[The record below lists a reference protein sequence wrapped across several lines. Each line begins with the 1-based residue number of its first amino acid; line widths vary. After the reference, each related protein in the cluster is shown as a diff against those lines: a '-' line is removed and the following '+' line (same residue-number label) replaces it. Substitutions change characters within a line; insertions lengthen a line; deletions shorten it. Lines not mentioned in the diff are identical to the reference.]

1 MKGRFFIFIKGE
13 STMDILEDLT
23 FRGLINQV
31 TDEEGLRN
39 VLSTESIKLYC
50 GFDPTADSLHI
61 GHLVGILALKRFQLA
76 GHQPIAL
83 VGGATGLIGDPSG
96 KKAERTLNTK
106 ETVEHF
112 SSSIKNQLSR
122 FLDFEAEGNPATIAN
137 NYDWIGSLDL
147 ITFLRDIGKSFGL
160 NYMLAKDSVQSRL
173 DAGISFTEFSYMI
186 LQSYDF
192 LKLYENENCRLQIGG
207 SDQWGNITAGLEL
220 IRKSVDD
227 AKAFGLT
234 IPLVTKSDGTK
245 FGKTEGGT
253 IWLDR
258 DLTSPYEFY
267 QFWINTNDQD
277 VIKYLKYFT
286 FLTKEE
292 IEQLEQEVQTSPE
305 KRSAQKALAEEVT
318 ILVHGEESFRQ
329 AVKISEALFSGSI
342 GDLSAEEIKQGFKDV
357 PSFEHS
363 GEDEIGLVELL
374 VNSKISPSK
383 RQAREDIS
391 TGAISINGEKVQQ
404 VDHVVTKADRIEGQ
418 FSVIRR
424 GKKKYFLIKY

>member
-1 MKGRFFIFIKGE
+1 
-13 STMDILEDLT
+13 MDVLQDLA

-31 TDEEGLRN
+31 TDEDGLRTILKDEK
-39 VLSTESIKLYC
+39 VKLYC

-61 GHLVGILALKRFQLA
+61 GHLVGILCLRRFQIA

-96 KKAERTLNTK
+96 KKAERTLNSQ
-106 ETVEHF
+106 EVVEQY
-112 SSSIKNQLSR
+112 SASIKGQLSR
-122 FLDFEAEGNPATIAN
+122 FLDFEAEGNPAQIAN

-192 LKLYENENCRLQIGG
+192 LKLYENEGCKLQIGG

-234 IPLVTKSDGTK
+234 IPLVTKADGTK

-253 IWLDR
+253 IWLDKVK
-258 DLTSPYEFY
+258 TSPYEFY
-267 QFWINTNDQD
+267 QFWINTDDRD
-277 VIKYLKYFT
+277 VIRYLKYFT
-286 FLTKEE
+286 FLTQDE
-292 IEQLEQEVQTSPE
+292 IGKIEAEMAEAPE
-305 KRSAQKALAEEVT
+305 KRIAQKTLAEEVT
-318 ILVHGEESFRQ
+318 KLVHGEAALEQ
-329 AVKISEALFSGSI
+329 AMKISTALFSGTISE
-342 GDLSAEEIKQGFKDV
+342 LSAEEIIQGFKDV
-357 PSFEHS
+357 PSFEYQ
-363 GEDEIGLVELL
+363 GDAEVGLVDLL
-374 VNSKISPSK
+374 VMSKISPSK
-383 RQAREDIS
+383 RQAREDIAN
-391 TGAISINGEKVQQ
+391 GAIYVNGERIQE
-404 VDHVVTKADRIEGQ
+404 VDAVISGAQRIEGQ
-418 FSVIRR
+418 FTVIRR
-424 GKKKYFLIKY
+424 GKKKYYLIKY

>member
-1 MKGRFFIFIKGE
+1 
-13 STMDILEDLT
+13 MDVIQDLAY
-23 FRGLINQV
+23 RGLINQV

-39 VLSTESIKLYC
+39 TLENEKIKLYC

-61 GHLVGILALKRFQLA
+61 GHLVGVLSLRRFQLA

-106 ETVEHF
+106 EVVEQF
-112 SSSIKNQLSR
+112 SSSIKDQLSR
-122 FLDFEAEGNPATIAN
+122 FLDFEAEGNPAQIAN

-192 LKLYENENCRLQIGG
+192 LKLYENEGCRLQIGG

-220 IRKSVDD
+220 IRKTVDD
-227 AKAFGLT
+227 AKAYGLT

-253 IWLDR
+253 IWLDK
-258 DLTSPYEFY
+258 DKTSPYEFY
-267 QFWINTNDQD
+267 QFWINTDDRD
-277 VIKYLKYFT
+277 VIRYLKYFT
-286 FLTKEE
+286 FLSKEE
-292 IEQLEQEVQTSPE
+292 IEKLESEIQEAPE
-305 KRSAQKALAEEVT
+305 KRLAQKTLAEEVT
-318 ILVHGEESFRQ
+318 KLVHGPEAFEQ
-329 AVKISEALFSGSI
+329 AVKISTALFSGSI
-342 GDLSAEEIKQGFKDV
+342 SELTAEEVKQGFKDV
-357 PSFEHS
+357 PSFEYK
-363 GEDEIGLVELL
+363 GEAEVGLVDLL
-374 VNSKISPSK
+374 VMSKISPSK
-383 RQAREDIS
+383 RQAREDIAN
-391 TGAISINGEKVQQ
+391 GAIYVNGERVQEIEVNLTEQ
-404 VDHVVTKADRIEGQ
+404 DRIEGQ
-418 FSVIRR
+418 FTVIRR